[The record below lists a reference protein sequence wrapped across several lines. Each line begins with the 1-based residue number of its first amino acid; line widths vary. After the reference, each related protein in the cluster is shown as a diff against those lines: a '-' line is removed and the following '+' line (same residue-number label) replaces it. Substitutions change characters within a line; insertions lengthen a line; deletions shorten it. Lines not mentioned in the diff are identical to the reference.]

1 MKLYITI
8 VSALFILAWL
18 PSKALADEKVIWDKT
33 PIRVVLKPNQERML
47 VFPSNRVRVKIPAA
61 IANSLSTLSNNGV
74 IYWESNEEFT
84 DKRILV
90 QDTISQKTVVIHL
103 SSNQSL
109 GSDEQMTILYPE
121 SETDIT
127 SSNSENKAPK
137 HYGYETLTR
146 VAAHHLYAPERL
158 INIPEGIHRVN
169 VAQQTDTHLIRGL
182 IINMTPVI
190 SFSSNGLYITAV
202 KLVNKQ
208 KERVILDPR
217 QIRGKWLA
225 ATFQHASLGPNGEI
239 TDTTALYLISDRPFW
254 ESF

>member
-1 MKLYITI
+1 MKLFTIIIT
-8 VSALFILAWL
+8 ALLTFAFL
-18 PSKALADEKVIWDKT
+18 PTKTFADEKVIWDKT
-33 PIRVVLKPNQERML
+33 PIKVVLKPNQERMI
-47 VFPSNRVRVKIPAA
+47 VFPSTSVRVKIPAA

-74 IYWESNEEFT
+74 IYWESLEEFT

-90 QDTISQKTVVIHL
+90 QDTVSQKTVVIHL
-103 SSNQSL
+103 SSSDSL
-109 GSDEQMTILYPE
+109 GSDDQVTVLYPE
-121 SETDIT
+121 SKAVTT
-127 SSNSENKAPK
+127 PSNSESNDLT

-169 VAQQTDTHLIRGL
+169 VAQQSDTHLIRGL
-182 IINMTPVI
+182 IIDMTPVI
-190 SFSSNGLYITAV
+190 SFSNGGLYITAV

-217 QIRGKWLA
+217 EIRGKWLA
-225 ATFQHASLGPNGEI
+225 ATFQHASLGANGEI

>member
-8 VSALFILAWL
+8 IVALFTLAWL
-18 PSKALADEKVIWDKT
+18 PTKSVADEKVVWDKT
-33 PIRVVLKPNQERML
+33 PIKVVLKPNQERMI
-47 VFPSNRVRVKIPAA
+47 VFPSNSVRVKVPAA

-74 IYWESNEEFT
+74 IYWESKEEFT
-84 DKRILV
+84 DKRILA
-90 QDTISQKTVVIHL
+90 QDTVTKKTVVIHL
-103 SSNQSL
+103 SSSESR
-109 GSDEQMTILYPE
+109 GSEEQVTILYPE
-121 SETDIT
+121 SEKDIP
-127 SSNSENKAPK
+127 SSNSDDKKPT

-158 INIPEGIHRVN
+158 ISIPEGIHRIN
-169 VAQQTDTHLIRGL
+169 VAQHSDSHLIRGL
-182 IINMTPVI
+182 IIDMTPVI
-190 SFSSNGLYITAV
+190 SFSSGGLYITAV
-202 KLVNKQ
+202 KLENKQ

-225 ATFQHASLGPNGEI
+225 ATFQHASLGPAGEI